1 MVAFLISLLV
11 TIGGVVVVVLVGK
24 RRPADAPTT
33 WGEAM
38 VAAAFIFFVLFM
50 AYGVAPHQWLTY
62 ADNEL
67 SWRADKILLGPGEV
81 VAKLP
86 FTVTYRVLR
95 DLVVV
100 AIYGAL
106 LGLHVGM
113 WIWWQK
119 RGQAKP
125 KEIETSP
132 YGRPL
137 VKRA

>member
-1 MVAFLISLLV
+1 VVALSIALLV
-11 TIGGVVVVVLVGK
+11 TFSGVAAVYLYAK
-24 RRPADAPTT
+24 RRPVGAPLT

-38 VAAAFIFFVLFM
+38 AAAAFVFFISFL
-50 AYGVAPHQWLTY
+50 AYGVAPHQWLSF

-67 SWRADKILLGPGEV
+67 SWRADKILLGPGDI

-100 AIYGAL
+100 VIYGVM
-106 LGLHVGM
+106 LGVHVGM
-113 WIWWQK
+113 WVWWQK
-119 RGQAKP
+119 RGEAKP

-137 VKRA
+137 VRKA

>member
-1 MVAFLISLLV
+1 MVAFVLSLLV
-11 TIGGVVVVVLVGK
+11 TFGGVGIVVLYAK
-24 RRPADAPTT
+24 RRPVGAPLT

-38 VAAAFIFFVLFM
+38 AASAFAFFIMFM

-67 SWRADKILLGPGEV
+67 NWRADKLLVGPGEI

-86 FTVTYRVLR
+86 FTMTYQAVR

-100 AIYGAL
+100 GIYGVMLA
-106 LGLHVGM
+106 LHVGM
-113 WIWWQK
+113 WVWWQK

-137 VKRA
+137 VRKA

>member
-1 MVAFLISLLV
+1 MVAFLVSLFV
-11 TIGGVVVVVLVGK
+11 TIGGAAGIALYGK
-24 RRPADAPTT
+24 RRPADAPLT

-38 VAAAFIFFVLFM
+38 AASALIFFVLFM
-50 AYGVAPHQWLTY
+50 AYGVAPHQWLSF
-62 ADNEL
+62 ADNEWN
-67 SWRADKILLGPGEV
+67 WRADKILMGPGDV

-100 AIYGAL
+100 GIYGVM

-113 WIWWQK
+113 WVWWQK

-137 VKRA
+137 VRKA

>member
-1 MVAFLISLLV
+1 MVAFVLSLLV
-11 TIGGVVVVVLVGK
+11 TFGGVAVVVLYAK
-24 RRPADAPTT
+24 RRPVDAPIT

-38 VAAAFIFFVLFM
+38 AASAFVFFILFM
-50 AYGVAPHQWLTY
+50 AYGVAPHQWLSY

-67 SWRADKILLGPGEV
+67 SWRADKLLVGPGDI

-86 FTVTYRVLR
+86 FTVTYRVIR

-100 AIYGAL
+100 VIYGVMLA
-106 LGLHVGM
+106 LHVGM
-113 WIWWQK
+113 WVWWQK

-137 VKRA
+137 VKKA